1 MELLEK
7 ILSLDPNYLIIG
19 LLVLFF
25 TLEQI
30 SSNPFAFKKR
40 GEHLIQNI
48 LFQIL

>member
-30 SSNPFAFKKR
+30 SSNPFAFKK
-40 GEHLIQNI
+40 EANI
-48 LFQIL
+48 SSRTSYSRSY